1 MEVGCGGLWG
11 PAVEVVDQ
19 AGEEDSAAASSV
31 ESLDVS
37 SSLVVPPAR
46 LGSQLRANCPEG
58 TQANANY
65 PQDTRAFHW
74 DRPDLKLEYFPHH
87 ARNQDSQRS
96 ANFLEQPAKSKV
108 FHV

>member
-1 MEVGCGGLWG
+1 MEAGCGGPWG
-11 PAVEVVDQ
+11 PAVEVVDLVE
-19 AGEEDSAAASSV
+19 GEDSVTASSV

-65 PQDTRAFHW
+65 PHDTRAFHW
-74 DRPDLKLEYFPHH
+74 DRPDLGLEYFPHH

-96 ANFLEQPAKSKV
+96 GSFLEQPAESDV
-108 FHV
+108 WHA